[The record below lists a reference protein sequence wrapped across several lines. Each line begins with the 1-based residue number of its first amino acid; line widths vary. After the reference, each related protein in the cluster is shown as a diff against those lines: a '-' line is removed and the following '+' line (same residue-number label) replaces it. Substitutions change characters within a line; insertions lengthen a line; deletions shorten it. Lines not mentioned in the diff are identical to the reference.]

1 VTEGQISIDA
11 AIAEVESLR
20 KVLKQ
25 QVSAQVKS
33 EDEKQIVKATGL
45 SWFNKHRGIVD
56 GFIGSDNLKPLDD
69 LYRSLLDG
77 ATRGTLR
84 SKYVETIKTIK
95 KRLGALQTD
104 HVIDLSKPAAVAAAP
119 AAIADRPP
127 EFTPLIS
134 DPKMQQILKNR
145 WQECVICVKAGAPL
159 GATVMM
165 GGILEG
171 LLLAKINQLPSQ
183 GPAFT
188 AKAAPKDKNTGK
200 PLPLKDWMLK
210 SFIDVAHELKWIT
223 TTAKDIGVVL
233 RDYRNYIH
241 PQKEYSHGI
250 SLSPG
255 DAEMLWNVAKGMI
268 VQVLKP

>member
-1 VTEGQISIDA
+1 VTEGQSSIDA
-11 AIAEVESLR
+11 AVAEIDRLR
-20 KVLKQ
+20 KTVRQ
-25 QVSAQVKS
+25 QTSAQVKS
-33 EDEKQIVKATGL
+33 EEEKQIVKATSL
-45 SWFNKHRGIVD
+45 SWFNNHRGVIEPY
-56 GFIGSDNLKPLDD
+56 IGSDNLKPLDD
-69 LYRSLLDG
+69 LYRALLDA
-77 ATRGTLR
+77 ATRSTVR
-84 SKYVETIKTIK
+84 TKYIDTIREVKA
-95 KRLGALQTD
+95 RLGGLQAD
-104 HVIDLSKPAAVAAAP
+104 HVINLSKPTTGAASTVLVADPAP
-119 AAIADRPP
+119 Q
-127 EFTPLIS
+127 FTPLIS
-134 DPKMQQILKNR
+134 DPKMQQILRSR
-145 WQECVICVKAGAPL
+145 WQECVICVKSGAPL

-171 LLLAKINQLPSQ
+171 LLLAKINQLPNQ
-183 GPAFT
+183 VPVFT
-188 AKAAPKDKNTGK
+188 AKSAPKDRTTGK
-200 PLPLKDWMLK
+200 TLPLKDWMLK

>member
-1 VTEGQISIDA
+1 MTDGQISIDA

-25 QVSAQVKS
+25 QISAQVKS

-45 SWFNKHRGIVD
+45 SWFNNHRGVVD
-56 GFIGSDNLKPLDD
+56 AFVGSDNLKPLDD

-84 SKYVETIKTIK
+84 SKYVETIKTVK

-104 HVIDLSKPAAVAAAP
+104 HVINLSKPASVAAAP
-119 AAIADRPP
+119 AAIADPAP
-127 EFTPLIS
+127 QFSPLIS
-134 DPKMQQILKNR
+134 DPKMQLILKNR

-171 LLLAKINQLPSQ
+171 LLLARSNQSPNI
-183 GPAFT
+183 AKVNT
-188 AKAAPKDKNTGK
+188 AKTAPRDKVTGK
-200 PLPLKDWMLK
+200 TLAWKDWGLK
-210 SFIDVAHELKWIT
+210 NFIDVAHELGWIT
-223 TTAKDIGVVL
+223 TTAKDIGDVL

>member
-25 QVSAQVKS
+25 QTSAQVQS
-33 EDEKQIVKATGL
+33 EEEKQIVKATGL
-45 SWFNKHRGIVD
+45 SWFNNHRGVVEKFVGVD
-56 GFIGSDNLKPLDD
+56 TLKPLDD
-69 LYRSLLDG
+69 LYRILLTA
-77 ATRGTLR
+77 ATRGTMR
-84 SKYVETIKTIK
+84 TKYAAIIKDVK
-95 KRLGALQTD
+95 KRLSALQTD
-104 HVIDLSKPAAVAAAP
+104 QVINLSRPASGASTAGAVS
-119 AAIADRPP
+119 DPP
-127 EFTPLIS
+127 PQFTPLIS
-134 DPKMQQILKNR
+134 DPKMQLILQKR
-145 WQECVICVKAGAPL
+145 WQECAICVKNGAPL

-171 LLLAKINQLPSQ
+171 LLLAKINQLPSMA
-183 GPAFT
+183 PVFT
-188 AKAAPKDKNTGK
+188 AKTAPKDRTTGK
-200 PLPLKDWMLK
+200 TLPLKDWMLK

>member
-1 VTEGQISIDA
+1 MTDGQNSIDA
-11 AIAEVESLR
+11 AIAEIESLR
-20 KVLKQ
+20 KVLKHQ
-25 QVSAQVKS
+25 ASTQVKS

-45 SWFNKHRGIVD
+45 SWFNNHRGVVEP
-56 GFIGSDNLKPLDD
+56 FLGSDTLKPLDD

-84 SKYVETIKTIK
+84 SKYIETIKTIK

-104 HVIDLSKPAAVAAAP
+104 HVINLSKPVATATAP
-119 AAIADRPP
+119 AAIADPSP
-127 EFTPLIS
+127 QFTPLIS
-134 DPKMQQILKNR
+134 DPKMQAILKSR
-145 WQECVICVKAGAPL
+145 WQECVVCVKAGAPL

-183 GPAFT
+183 APVFT
-188 AKAAPKDKNTGK
+188 AKAAPKDKDTGK
-200 PLPLKDWMLK
+200 TLPLKDWMLK